1 LRRRRGTSPWHR
13 GGDNPSSVQFS
24 CCGWFWL
31 PIRDGRTREGGRKHY
46 IGARWSRMQRPR
58 PNSWK
63 NPGHRGGE
71 FGPSTTAMT
80 KKVVTLIG
88 WSHTSVS
95 AKARARAHE
104 TEQRAPHGSRL
115 RVRGIRSWV
124 ARWCGVCGSKRR
136 ESALAQLLSFFL
148 FSFLYF

>member
-1 LRRRRGTSPWHR
+1 MR
-13 GGDNPSSVQFS
+13 V
-24 CCGWFWL
+24 
-31 PIRDGRTREGGRKHY
+31 GGRKHY

-58 PNSWK
+58 PNSWE

-80 KKVVTLIG
+80 KKVVTLIRG
-88 WSHTSVS
+88 SHMSVS